1 MSTTQVTAV
10 LYQLQLVDLDLDR
23 VVAEKNLLSTSLQ
36 GSATLR
42 KLRAEYDTARQQML
56 SAQQAQHDAEWSLE
70 DVKQRLDQQ
79 ERRLY
84 SGVIQNGKEL
94 QALQQE
100 IQNMHAQ
107 HNRQEERLLEAMD
120 FTEAATEVSQRKAIA
135 LQEAEEHWT
144 QENLALQARREQVDA
159 HWQELNTRR
168 QGIVATLDENLLK
181 RYDTMRRTKQGRAV
195 SKVDQNSCQWCRVI
209 LTPSEL
215 QQVRISPELQTCTNC
230 GRILYYER

>member
-10 LYQLQLVDLDLDR
+10 LYQLQLVDLELDR
-23 VVAEKNLLSTSLQ
+23 VVAEKQSLSTSLQ

-42 KLRAEYDTARQQML
+42 KARAEYDTARQHML
-56 SAQQAQHDAEWSLE
+56 SNQQAQQDAEWSLE
-70 DVKQRLDQQ
+70 EVKQRLANQ

-84 SGVIQNGKEL
+84 GGLIQNGKEL

-100 IQNMHAQ
+100 IQTVRAQ
-107 HNRQEERLLEAMD
+107 QSRQEERLLEAMD
-120 FTEAATEVSQRKAIA
+120 STEAATEVAQRKAVA
-135 LQEAEEHWT
+135 LQEAEEHWN
-144 QENLALQARREQVDA
+144 QEVQALQLRREQVDA
-159 HWQELNTRR
+159 RWQELNTKR
-168 QGIVATLDENLLK
+168 QGIAVTLGENLLK
-181 RYDTMRRTKQGRAV
+181 RYETMRRTKQGRAV